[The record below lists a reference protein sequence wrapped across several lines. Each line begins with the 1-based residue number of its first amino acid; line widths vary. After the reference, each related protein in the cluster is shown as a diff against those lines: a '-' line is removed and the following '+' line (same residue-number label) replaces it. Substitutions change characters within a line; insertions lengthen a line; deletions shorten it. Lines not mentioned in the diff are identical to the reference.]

1 MKLVFIHGPVA
12 SGKLTIA
19 SELAQIIRFPLFHN
33 HLTVDLLLSLFPF
46 GSAPFIKHREKIW
59 LEMMSDAAA
68 AGTNLIFTFNPENT
82 VSPDFPD
89 RLLSRITDQG
99 GSIFFVEI
107 SCPQEEIVR
116 RLEAPSRKAYQK
128 LSSVELYRTLMR
140 EGAFDYPA
148 LPADLRIDPSALLP
162 QEAAR
167 LIASRL
173 ENT

>member
-33 HLTVDLLLSLFPF
+33 HLTVDLLLSLFPL

-89 RLLSRITDQG
+89 LLLSRIADQG
-99 GSIFFVEI
+99 GSRLFVDV
-107 SCPQEEIVR
+107 SCPQRQSVR
-116 RLEAPSRKAYQK
+116 PL
-128 LSSVELYRTLMR
+128 
-140 EGAFDYPA
+140 
-148 LPADLRIDPSALLP
+148 
-162 QEAAR
+162 
-167 LIASRL
+167 
-173 ENT
+173 